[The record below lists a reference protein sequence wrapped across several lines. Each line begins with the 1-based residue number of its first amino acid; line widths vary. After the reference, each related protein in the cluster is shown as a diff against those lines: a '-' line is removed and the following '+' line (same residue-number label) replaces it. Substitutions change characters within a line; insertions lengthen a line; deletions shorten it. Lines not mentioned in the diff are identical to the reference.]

1 MKPIDFCGFRF
12 GKIHTSDLHL
22 EVVSTSDR
30 YEPRILPAPT
40 DTTLDVP
47 GSDGQ
52 YYFGS
57 VYKNR
62 EITCN
67 LAFDNVSEQI
77 YRKIRQLFATDK
89 LQDLVF
95 DEEPYKTWRAKIKS
109 KPEFKSLCF
118 TDKESGERV
127 YKGTGK
133 LVFICYFPYA
143 FGFDKYVVRAA
154 DYYTLNPP
162 QCIIQEAYSDNTF
175 VKSKKDSI
183 DVRHLT

>member
-1 MKPIDFCGFRF
+1 VKKMKPIDFRGFRF

-40 DTTLDVP
+40 DTTIDVP

-67 LAFDNVSEQI
+67 LAFDNVSE
-77 YRKIRQLFATDK
+77 
-89 LQDLVF
+89 
-95 DEEPYKTWRAKIKS
+95 
-109 KPEFKSLCF
+109 
-118 TDKESGERV
+118 
-127 YKGTGK
+127 
-133 LVFICYFPYA
+133 
-143 FGFDKYVVRAA
+143 
-154 DYYTLNPP
+154 
-162 QCIIQEAYSDNTF
+162 
-175 VKSKKDSI
+175 
-183 DVRHLT
+183 